1 MKRYKILL
9 ILLAL
14 PLSIYAVWISLRHK
28 ESRYLKERFGLI
40 RNNPNKSPVWIHAAS
55 VGEVNAVMPL
65 INLIRQRCPDIY
77 VCLTTNT
84 PTGSKIA
91 YKTCPDKVEVFYLPF
106 DYSICNRIFLKRLQ
120 PVCALIME
128 TEIWP
133 NLYKT
138 CHNKNIPLLIIN
150 GRISARTLNVS
161 GWIKQLYAT
170 TLSYTDA
177 ILTRSDTDRTN
188 YMTLGADPEKT
199 EVTGNLKFS
208 RPTVT
213 STTPTEITR
222 PFILA
227 ASTRENEEL
236 IILKSFHENNTH
248 ERLLVIV
255 PRHPH
260 RTMEILKDID
270 RLGLNIAVR
279 SRHDPITE
287 DTHIYLADTIGELGR
302 FISDAEFVFMGGSLV
317 PRGGQNI
324 LEVARAGKAVI
335 FGPYMDNFKD
345 EAQLLVNAG
354 AAIQVSSADELLQQM
369 IFLQNNPGKLQEM
382 AASGLQIM
390 EQYKN
395 MHEHYLQA
403 ISERI
408 PAIKSLCYKA

>member
-9 ILLAL
+9 ILFAL
-14 PLSIYAVWISLRHK
+14 PLCIYAIWISLRHK
-28 ESRYLKERFGLI
+28 EYRFLKERFGLI
-40 RNNPNKSPVWIHAAS
+40 RNNPIKSTIWFHAAS

-65 INLIRQRCPDIY
+65 INLMKRKCPDTH

-84 PTGSKIA
+84 PTGSRIA
-91 YKTCPDKVEVFYLPF
+91 HKTRPDNVEVFYLPF
-106 DYSICNRIFLKRLQ
+106 DYSFCNRLFLKRLQ

-133 NLYKT
+133 DLYKA

-150 GRISARTLNVS
+150 GRISERTLNVS
-161 GWIKQLYAT
+161 DWIKQLYAT
-170 TLSYTDA
+170 TLSYTDG
-177 ILTRSDTDRTN
+177 ILARSDTDRTN
-188 YMTLGADPEKT
+188 YVALGANPEKV
-199 EVTGNLKFS
+199 EVIGNLKFS
-208 RPTVT
+208 QATVT
-213 STTPTEITR
+213 SATLTEITR

-236 IILKSFHENNTH
+236 IILECFRKTLSQNK
-248 ERLLVIV
+248 LLVIA

-260 RTMEILKDID
+260 RTMEILNDLDKP
-270 RLGLNIAVR
+270 GLNIAIR
-279 SRHDPITE
+279 SRHDPVTE
-287 DTHIYLADTIGELGR
+287 DTHVYLADTIGELGK
-302 FISDAEFVFMGGSLV
+302 FISEAEFVFMGGSLV

-345 EAQLLVNAG
+345 EAQLLIDAG
-354 AAIQVSSADELLQQM
+354 AAIQVSSADELLKQ
-369 IFLQNNPGKLQEM
+369 ITFLQNNPGKLQEM
-382 AASGLQIM
+382 ASSGLQIM

-395 MHEHYLQA
+395 MHERYLQA

-408 PAIKSLCYKA
+408 PATRSLCYKS

>member
-1 MKRYKILL
+1 MRRYNLL
-9 ILLAL
+9 MILLAI
-14 PLSIYAVWISLRHK
+14 PLCIYAIWISFRHK
-28 ESRYLKERFGLI
+28 DIHYLKQRFGFI
-40 RNNPNKSPVWIHAAS
+40 RHNPIKSTLWIHAAS

-65 INLIRQRCPDIY
+65 INLVQQRCPDTH

-84 PTGSKIA
+84 PTGSGIA
-91 YKTCPDKVEVFYLPF
+91 HKTRPDNVEVFYLPF
-106 DYSICNRIFLKRLQ
+106 DYSFCNRLFLKRLQ

-133 NLYKT
+133 HLYKT
-138 CHNKNIPLLIIN
+138 CHNKSIPLLIIN
-150 GRISARTLNVS
+150 GRISERTLNVS
-161 GWIKQLYAT
+161 GWVKQLYAT
-170 TLSYTDA
+170 TLSYTDG
-177 ILTRSDTDRTN
+177 ILARSDTDRAN
-188 YMTLGADPEKT
+188 YVTLGANPEK
-199 EVTGNLKFS
+199 VKVIGNLKFS
-208 RPTVT
+208 QPTAT
-213 STTPTEITR
+213 SATLTEITR

-236 IILKSFHENNTH
+236 KILECFRRTH
-248 ERLLVIV
+248 SQNKLLVIV

-260 RTMEILKDID
+260 RTMEILKDLD
-270 RLGLNIAVR
+270 KPGLNIAVR
-279 SRHDPITE
+279 SRHDPVTE
-287 DTHIYLADTIGELGR
+287 DTHVYLADTIGELGS
-302 FISDAEFVFMGGSLV
+302 FISEAEFVFMGGSLV

-345 EAQLLVNAG
+345 EAQLLIDAD

-382 AASGLQIM
+382 ATSGLQAM

-395 MHEHYLQA
+395 MHERYLQA

-408 PAIKSLCYKA
+408 PAIRSLCYKS